1 MTSPHALP
9 HLRQNAKPRPVHS
22 GSLLGPCDGAASR
35 GGVPG
40 GGDAPSQQ
48 NSVRLCDSICRQ
60 SNFMSRLRFRYLA
73 RYEYAMRV
81 DEDEDVCLQ
90 AFPADPFAMMRE
102 QKLVYGFG
110 LRHA

>member
-1 MTSPHALP
+1 
-9 HLRQNAKPRPVHS
+9 
-22 GSLLGPCDGAASR
+22 
-35 GGVPG
+35 
-40 GGDAPSQQ
+40 
-48 NSVRLCDSICRQ
+48 
-60 SNFMSRLRFRYLA
+60 MSRLRFRYLA